1 MQTLQVV
8 QPVVD
13 SQLTAA
19 GLVEHDVVQQA
30 GVDLRVEYPPEVAGE
45 PVPPGLLL
53 PLNLLELRAGQLKG
67 VGQQPLFLRR
77 VFLRVPLSLAALLLL
92 LPRRLG
98 DVQCGLPMGGSLPS
112 QPTRHAI
119 PAGRVDKL
127 PVRGRRRH
135 LLANDS
141 SPIVELVVG
150 HLHLRLG
157 LHEPPALTVKP
168 IRLLPSLR
176 VLVGPRARL
185 LLLLLQLALAHDVHP
200 RVRLV
205 LHLW

>member
-1 MQTLQVV
+1 MSMMWFNR
-8 QPVVD
+8 P
-13 SQLTAA
+13 
-19 GLVEHDVVQQA
+19 
-30 GVDLRVEYPPEVAGE
+30 VDLRVEHAPEVARE
-45 PVPPGLLL
+45 PVPPGMKLL
-53 PLNLLELRAGQLKG
+53 PLNLLELRVGQLKMG
-67 VGQQPLFLRR
+67 EQQTILLRR
-77 VFLRVPLSLAALLLL
+77 GAFLRVPLSLAAFLLL

-112 QPTRHAI
+112 KPTRHAI

-127 PVRGRRRH
+127 PVRGSRRH

-176 VLVGPRARL
+176 VLIGPRTRL
-185 LLLLLQLALAHDVHP
+185 LLLLLLLLLALAHDVHP